1 MKLFIKNDTKSS
13 GFTLFELMIVIGILT
28 ILGAVSFP
36 MINASLPKYRLRATV
51 RELVIN
57 FKRAKVEAIKLNKVV
72 LIQFTK
78 ETIGNVNAG
87 GSYKL
92 CVDDNSNDTCETSEI
107 LSLTSGERSSSGE
120 ISMEKGVRLN
130 DTTFKTPD
138 HITGYTG
145 RGIPW
150 NSQLGS
156 VTIGT
161 ADASRSYTITLSAN
175 GAVTM

>member
-1 MKLFIKNDTKSS
+1 MELFTKNNTKSS
-13 GFTLFELMIVIGILT
+13 GFTLLELMIVIGILAT
-28 ILGAVSFP
+28 LGAVSFP
-36 MINASLPKYRLRATV
+36 MINASLPKYRLRAAA

-78 ETIGNVNAG
+78 ETIGDVNAG
-87 GSYKL
+87 GSYTL
-92 CVDDNSNDTCETSEI
+92 CVDDNNNDTCDTSER
-107 LSLTSGERSSSGE
+107 LSLTSGARSPTGV
-120 ISMEKGVRLN
+120 IRMEKGVRLTN
-130 DTTFKTPD
+130 TTFTTPND
-138 HITGYTG
+138 ITGYTG